1 VNDLLNKYPEE
12 IQTILSRYPAEQK
25 RSAVMPLLFLVQ
37 RDSTYI
43 TRQAMQ
49 EIAEILEI
57 STTDVASIVGFY
69 TLFHEEPGGSYR
81 IQICTDLPCALRGA
95 EEFLAEVSGY
105 LGIGVGETTP
115 DGIFTIEEVK
125 CLAACHRAP
134 MFQLQGEG
142 EITYHE
148 HQTLETA
155 RQIFEELKRKVQPAG
170 EETTV

>member
-1 VNDLLNKYPEE
+1 VNDLLTKYPEE

-25 RSAVMPLLFLVQ
+25 RSAVMPLLFLAQ
-37 RDSTYI
+37 RDTTYV

-49 EIAEILEI
+49 EIAEILDI

-69 TLFHEEPGGSYR
+69 TLFHEEPGGHYR

-95 EEFLAEVSGY
+95 EEFMAEICEY

-115 DGIFTIEEVK
+115 DGMFTIEEVK

-134 MFQLQGEG
+134 MFQLQGG
-142 EITYHE
+142 REITYHE

-155 RQIFEELKRKVQPAG
+155 RAIFEELKQRTYPVE
-170 EETTV
+170 EETTK